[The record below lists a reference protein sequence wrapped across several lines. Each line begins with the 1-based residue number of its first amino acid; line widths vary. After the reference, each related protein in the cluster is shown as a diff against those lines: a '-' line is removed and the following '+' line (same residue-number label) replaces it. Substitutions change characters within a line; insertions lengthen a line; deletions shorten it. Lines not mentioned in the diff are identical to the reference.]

1 MINLRLRSLIS
12 TSHREDRGA
21 ALAIV
26 AMLGSALMLTASVVV
41 ARGVAQFGNT
51 AGSGCWEQALATA
64 ESALNWG
71 LGELQV
77 DQSFT
82 TGEVLAAGLV
92 GSAAERDWAVAAAD
106 AVTVADLIVTPEG
119 EGVFIRPVDSSVIY
133 GVGFCDHRDSPSRR
147 VRVVRGTW
155 GLTSSAASWT
165 ANRAFLT
172 DDEFVIS
179 GNPDFHGSAASAH
192 ANGFVTVSGNPSF
205 HDGCLTGSA
214 DGLVSGNLNVHASC
228 PPASE
233 QFVQP
238 VETIPNIVP
247 RDLWPLSEYD
257 MCPDGTVSA
266 GPAHPTLGNTAGAEP
281 CLGQLLHQSSLVYR
295 GWKFDGCCDA
305 KEGAKWAYDANSP
318 YDGAYYFHEATVR
331 VPTGPGT
338 NTMPWKVLIIAAGS
352 GSCPAIVGGDVFMS
366 GNAVFSPYT
375 AGSAHT
381 DNHLAIVSGRD
392 IEWSGNGRL
401 KEPGIVAA
409 HEQIKINGNPQVE
422 SAFIAQGA
430 CDSPD
435 SNVHDTEI
443 SGNPTFTL
451 NAPLSTPWSIAS
463 SGPPQVWLL
472 AWDEV

>member
-1 MINLRLRSLIS
+1 
-12 TSHREDRGA
+12 
-21 ALAIV
+21 
-26 AMLGSALMLTASVVV
+26 
-41 ARGVAQFGNT
+41 
-51 AGSGCWEQALATA
+51 
-64 ESALNWG
+64 
-71 LGELQV
+71 
-77 DQSFT
+77 
-82 TGEVLAAGLV
+82 
-92 GSAAERDWAVAAAD
+92 
-106 AVTVADLIVTPEG
+106 
-119 EGVFIRPVDSSVIY
+119 
-133 GVGFCDHRDSPSRR
+133 
-147 VRVVRGTW
+147 
-155 GLTSSAASWT
+155 
-165 ANRAFLT
+165 
-172 DDEFVIS
+172 
-179 GNPDFHGSAASAH
+179 
-192 ANGFVTVSGNPSF
+192 
-205 HDGCLTGSA
+205 
-214 DGLVSGNLNVHASC
+214 
-228 PPASE
+228 
-233 QFVQP
+233 
-238 VETIPNIVP
+238 
-247 RDLWPLSEYD
+247 

-366 GNAVFSPYT
+366 GNAVFFALYRRVLRTPTTTWPSCPGVT
-375 AGSAHT
+375 S
-381 DNHLAIVSGRD
+381 SGR
-392 IEWSGNGRL
+392 GNGRL